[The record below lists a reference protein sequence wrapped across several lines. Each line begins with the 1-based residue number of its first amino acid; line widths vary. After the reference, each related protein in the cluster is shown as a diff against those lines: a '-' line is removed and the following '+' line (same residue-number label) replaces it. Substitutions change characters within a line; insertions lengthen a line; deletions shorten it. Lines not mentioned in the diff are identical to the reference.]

1 MNIHERK
8 VGGHKPV
15 DLDGLVEF
23 LKDFINPRSE
33 STKNS
38 KGDEGKD
45 YTLVGDIPTIAGFP
59 YFNFQ
64 TDTLPN
70 QPTENC
76 AESLPASDLATNFA
90 QTHPLPPQPNSFT
103 TTIGS
108 MDYYIPELYNLE
120 QTEVEIS
127 SNFRIARWLAETF
140 PETYDEFVEQQ
151 EDQFE
156 LFCKKHKD
164 YGPTNLVQGSVPESV
179 EGILI
184 RMKDKLNR
192 VHKLN
197 NENGKPENESLIDS
211 LNDISNYANIAIIF
225 LKGKWGL

>member
-8 VGGHKPV
+8 VGGHKTV
-15 DLDGLVEF
+15 DLDDFVEF

-33 STKNS
+33 SPKNS

-45 YTLVGDIPTIAGFP
+45 YTLVGDVPTIAGFP

-64 TDTLPN
+64 TDTLSN

-76 AESLPASDLATNFA
+76 AESLPTSDLATNFA
-90 QTHPLPPQPNSFT
+90 QTHPLPSQPNSFT
-103 TTIGS
+103 TTIS
-108 MDYYIPELYNLE
+108 LMDYYIPELNNLE
-120 QTEVEIS
+120 QTDIELT
-127 SNFRIARWLAETF
+127 SNFAIGRWLAETF

-151 EDQFE
+151 EDQFD

-164 YGPTNLVQGSVPESV
+164 YGPTNLVQGSISESV

-197 NENGKPENESLIDS
+197 NENAKPENESLIDS

-225 LKGKWGL
+225 LKGKWGK